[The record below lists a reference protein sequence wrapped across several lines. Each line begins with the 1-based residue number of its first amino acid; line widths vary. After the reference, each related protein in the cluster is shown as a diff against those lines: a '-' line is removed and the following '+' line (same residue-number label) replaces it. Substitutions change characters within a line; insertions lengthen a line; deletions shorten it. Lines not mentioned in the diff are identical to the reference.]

1 MNKEDINQYVLPLPN
16 WIARFVNNLHL
27 TPQGLLQKPKKT
39 MD

>member
-1 MNKEDINQYVLPLPN
+1 MNKEDRNQYVLPLPN
-16 WIARFVNNLHL
+16 WIARFVKNLQL